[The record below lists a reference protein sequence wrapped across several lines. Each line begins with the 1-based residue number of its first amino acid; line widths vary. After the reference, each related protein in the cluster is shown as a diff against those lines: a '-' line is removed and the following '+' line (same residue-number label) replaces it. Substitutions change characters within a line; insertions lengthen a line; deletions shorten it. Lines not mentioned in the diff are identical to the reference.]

1 MLGSQLLAGRR
12 VVQPRSPPPVRA
24 SSFVSVS
31 SLETLPR
38 DISRLPESDELHVV
52 KVTGERAPGHHPP
65 SRTMAKA
72 SESLPCK
79 IIWDGDRLEI
89 QLPRNLDLP
98 NSVQAFVKDLS
109 RRATAMTGK
118 SIKAS
123 YVHSLLPREAHSEPT
138 YSSKAAWDGHG
149 IGLLYFGILAW
160 PRCALRKQAWPPHAM
175 TQHCCMTR

>member
-1 MLGSQLLAGRR
+1 MVQIIKLPPAACRAIARALEDENGGPMLGSQLLAGRR

-98 NSVQAFVKDLS
+98 NSVQACVKDLS
-109 RRATAMTGK
+109 RRATGNPSKLRTCTLCCPEK
-118 SIKAS
+118 HTPS
-123 YVHSLLPREAHSEPT
+123 PRIPPRR
-138 YSSKAAWDGHG
+138 HG
-149 IGLLYFGILAW
+149 MG
-160 PRCALRKQAWPPHAM
+160 M
-175 TQHCCMTR
+175 E